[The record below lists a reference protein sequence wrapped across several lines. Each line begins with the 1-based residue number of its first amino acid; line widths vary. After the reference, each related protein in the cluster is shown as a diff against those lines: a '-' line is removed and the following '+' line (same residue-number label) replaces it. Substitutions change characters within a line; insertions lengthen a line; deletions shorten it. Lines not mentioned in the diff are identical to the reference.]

1 MLREI
6 AEFAGAETW
15 RGDGSLS
22 MPDWLVAHC
31 HVSRSRAR
39 TLVEAAEK
47 VGELPALSDALSEGR
62 LTLDVFAPLAAVATP
77 ETDAELARASE
88 HWTPKQARRLAAEV
102 RGATAS
108 DSAAQFR
115 RRFVRFDD
123 GIGDKGVR
131 NAPPPPRAAP
141 RPLRFEKPEL
151 GQAHPSPLLVRRM
164 GPANPMVALLSM
176 VRGSSPHA
184 PTSAPLARGGR
195 EGRGHRDEG
204 KRAALRRDGTA
215 APPAAHPGNGG
226 EGARGGAWMRRASTS
241 LDWGASAM
249 FLPSAAPPGS
259 SMPVTPAAALAEPLN
274 RGSAP

>member
-1 MLREI
+1 MGTTAPASAPGPSGGPTSPRRSRPLCRDYGGDPRSAELADSIAGHQRVISEHEGAMLREI

-151 GQAHPSPLLVRRM
+151 GQAHPSHCWSAGWGPRTPWSPCSRWFEVRVPMRPLR
-164 GPANPMVALLSM
+164 
-176 VRGSSPHA
+176 PH
-184 PTSAPLARGGR
+184 
-195 EGRGHRDEG
+195 
-204 KRAALRRDGTA
+204 
-215 APPAAHPGNGG
+215 
-226 EGARGGAWMRRASTS
+226 
-241 LDWGASAM
+241 
-249 FLPSAAPPGS
+249 
-259 SMPVTPAAALAEPLN
+259 
-274 RGSAP
+274 